1 MHCRIALA
9 VCLPMALAA
18 HSDASAQSV
27 RTRALVRSA
36 DSTQQVAMRV
46 QLTGSL
52 LASLGPARLPG
63 GPRVGEVALYGDG
76 HGTATTPAALEASDR
91 VGGITFTAP
100 ASGPELEITVPGTSL
115 RAQGRVVR
123 LVRDQAGAP
132 LRAEALPEPDR

>member
-1 MHCRIALA
+1 
-9 VCLPMALAA
+9 
-18 HSDASAQSV
+18 
-27 RTRALVRSA
+27 
-36 DSTQQVAMRV
+36 MRV